1 MTNIGTEDFAR
12 MYRFL
17 SERNQES
24 GDAGWYEEASGKD
37 GHLIYSEFYNYVK
50 EHWDNS
56 TYGALDS
63 DIIGKFF
70 NSMDFNTKGRV
81 QNSRLTNKGVLT
93 KEEVAN
99 LDNKFAYYQV
109 LEAFLNELP
118 LDNLGLDDEIIKACK
133 DEFETELFAEV
144 IADKINKPSQIDR
157 PNANLRK
164 ELEDAYQEC
173 SKRIIGTHLKDQ
185 IIKDSYL
192 TKLAEEVPGFDT
204 KNSQDLKNIVLAL
217 VNDKNIETIEELNTK
232 LKGYLQ
238 AYFATIGNA
247 NLAKAPR
254 GYNLAD
260 LKLDGKAIIS
270 NSTLNNLQKADIE
283 NCLKTDSMRALAE
296 QYSDAKTLFDEYLLL
311 YIKEVQQ
318 GSSYNGN
325 YSEYKADLS
334 AKMTVDNFKKSEI
347 YNKFVLAYETY
358 VNLYSNVDF
367 EANPEAT
374 QTENSTITTS
384 MLLDKLT
391 EKIGD
396 AELAQVIIERGVV
409 NPAYKKMIDDILEQI
424 KEGKLTN
431 ADEILEYISSNI
443 VDNITNFIDNN
454 TDKLTIELIEKF
466 YNDEINDAN
475 GISGNMLLIKAKQE
489 AAIKACDKMVILG
502 EQYQKAVIEM
512 FTSDYA
518 DKIKSM
524 IPKDFEPMM
533 QELFAKVK
541 DIQDGKEEETPN
553 LSGIT
558 AISDDK
564 QELGSKFTLVP
575 NQTMVFNLSM
585 PNSNAD
591 WIEYEA
597 ISDNNDIVT
606 VSQSTGTG
614 SKLTLKSNKSGAA
627 HVKICAKDA
636 QGNLLG
642 TPMVVQIIVSD
653 SVEMR
658 ITDENGKLSSEVDN
672 AIPLYWGPNGQTLG
686 HSVITANE
694 TATIPL
700 TGNSFAYLYNGS
712 AIVELGFAF
721 DYYKDG
727 VNALEK
733 AMEDLYNN
741 FKYLKDLVC
750 GALSKVPGIDIDKLN
765 EAATSIMNLRYN
777 NFVNNPYG
785 HLFGNN
791 EGTTI
796 DNVRKNAYNSRPN
809 EGYIYGM
816 RDEDGDDSVG
826 IYINFKAFVDDIMN
840 KYNQLI

>member
-17 SERNQES
+17 SERNQEN

-133 DEFETELFAEV
+133 EEFETELFAEV

-247 NLAKAPR
+247 NLATAPR

-283 NCLKTDSMRALAE
+283 NCLKTDSMKALAE

-318 GSSYNGN
+318 GSSYSGN

-558 AISDDK
+558 AISDDRQK
-564 QELGSKFTLVP
+564 LGSKLTLVP
-575 NQTMVFNLSM
+575 NQTMVFDLSM
-585 PNSNAD
+585 SIPDAD
-591 WIEYEA
+591 YIKYEA
-597 ISDNNDIVT
+597 TTTNPSIVT

-614 SKLTLKSNKSGAA
+614 SKLTLKSNGSGFADIEIYA
-627 HVKICAKDA
+627 YVDGVK
-636 QGNLLG
+636 QEP
-642 TPMVVQIIVSD
+642 PMTVRIIVSD
-653 SVEMR
+653 PVDMSL
-658 ITDENGKLSSEVDN
+658 TDENGKLKP
-672 AIPLYWGPNGQTLG
+672 ITWGKYGAKQDGFTTLASGAMATKLMTG
-686 HSVITANE
+686 HSFE
-694 TATIPL
+694 
-700 TGNSFAYLYNGS
+700 S
-712 AIVELGFAF
+712 
-721 DYYKDG
+721 
-727 VNALEK
+727 
-733 AMEDLYNN
+733 LYNN
-741 FKYLKDLVC
+741 ENGLIVL
-750 GALSKVPGIDIDKLN
+750 ALSSNNSDGVVNIVVNQAKENLGYLVNYICEALSTVPGFDMEKLRQAAN
-765 EAATSIMNLRYN
+765 IAKEALWADFAAANWNKQHCESN
-777 NFVNNPYG
+777 NDAQLMDDAYAKRTYK
-785 HLFGNN
+785 
-791 EGTTI
+791 GTIFTQHET
-796 DNVRKNAYNSRPN
+796 DGANSA
-809 EGYIYGM
+809 G
-816 RDEDGDDSVG
+816 VF
-826 IYINFKAFVDDIMN
+826 INFKRFVDKIIAEYN
-840 KYNQLI
+840 KLV